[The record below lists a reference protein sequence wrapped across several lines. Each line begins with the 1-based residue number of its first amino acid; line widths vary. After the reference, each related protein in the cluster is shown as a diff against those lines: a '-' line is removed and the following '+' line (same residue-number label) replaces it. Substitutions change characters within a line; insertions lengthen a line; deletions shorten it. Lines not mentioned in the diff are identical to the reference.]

1 MPTENANEQPLEKEQ
16 KTVPL
21 DTSGPGA
28 EVIVPE
34 EKDES
39 EVETKEKESTVVMT
53 EPEKKEPEITEQ
65 EPETI
70 KEIKKEQKQ
79 EDSKLEEYSKG
90 VQSRIAKLT
99 RKMREAERPR
109 DSATEYARAL
119 ETQRQSD

>member
-1 MPTENANEQPLEKEQ
+1 MPTENANEKPLEKEQ

-39 EVETKEKESTVVMT
+39 EVDTKEKEPTVVMT

-79 EDSKLEEYSKG
+79 EDSKLEE
-90 VQSRIAKLT
+90 
-99 RKMREAERPR
+99 
-109 DSATEYARAL
+109 
-119 ETQRQSD
+119 